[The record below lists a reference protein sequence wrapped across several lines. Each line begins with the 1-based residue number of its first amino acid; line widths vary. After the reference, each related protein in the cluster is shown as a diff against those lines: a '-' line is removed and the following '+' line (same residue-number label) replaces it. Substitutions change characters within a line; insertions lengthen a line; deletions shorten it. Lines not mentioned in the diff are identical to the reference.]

1 MGYGTYWS
9 GSIEI
14 TGSEQNIKE
23 ARTLLKKFMDIKSTN
38 DTEPSNW
45 YITHVKTT
53 NGKIYVLTHTDET
66 KNYDIKYEIS
76 WLAQIIRDVF
86 RPRGL
91 VLSVDEFAYEGDDRD
106 DCGILAIDNN
116 NNIIVKKGEIKF
128 NIEQTI
134 NTSTTTTT
142 ASSSA

>member
-14 TGSEQNIKE
+14 TGSEQIIKE

-66 KNYDIKYEIS
+66 KNYDFKYEIS

-91 VLSVDEFAYEGDDRD
+91 VLSVDEFAYEGDDRN
-106 DCGILAIDNN
+106 DCGILEIDNN

-128 NIEQTI
+128 NVEQTI